1 MNRLRLVLL
10 VLLVPFVA
18 FAEERDAGFT
28 SSPIDSVVF
37 ARMKGKSYKDN
48 CTIPLSELRY
58 LRVLHYD
65 FDGNVCQGELVCNK
79 LISNDLLEIFEA
91 LFNAHYPIERMVLI
105 DEYDADDERSM
116 TANNT
121 SCFNFRMIAGSDQ
134 PSLHGRGLAIDIN
147 PLYNPC
153 LNKRTGLVQPANG
166 KRYAYRRTN
175 KKCQPIR
182 YINPN
187 DLCYKLFVQ
196 HGFFWGGSWQTVHDY
211 QHFEKKNP

>member
-18 FAEERDAGFT
+18 FAEELDTGFT

-79 LISNDLLEIFEA
+79 LISNDLLEIFET
-91 LFNAHYPIERMVLI
+91 LFNACYPIECMVLI
-105 DEYDADDERSM
+105 DDFDADDERSM

-121 SCFNFRMIAGSDQ
+121 SCFNFRTVAGTNKLSAH
-134 PSLHGRGLAIDIN
+134 SRGMAIDIN
-147 PLYNPC
+147 PLYNPYV
-153 LNKRTGLVQPANG
+153 KQVRGKTVVSPSAAQP
-166 KRYAYRRTN
+166 
-175 KKCQPIR
+175 
-182 YINPN
+182 YIDRSKAFPHKIDRQ
-187 DLCYKLFVQ
+187 DLCYKLFVA
-196 HGFFWGGSWQTVHDY
+196 HGFRWGGAWRSSKDY
-211 QHFEKKNP
+211 QHFEK

>member
-10 VLLVPFVA
+10 VLLVPFIA

-79 LISNDLLEIFEA
+79 LISIDLLEIFEA
-91 LFNAHYPIERMVLI
+91 LFNARYPIEHVVLI
-105 DEYDADDERSM
+105 DDYDADDEHSM

-121 SCFNFRMIAGSDQ
+121 SCFNFRTVAGTNKLSAH
-134 PSLHGRGLAIDIN
+134 SRGMAIDIN
-147 PLYNPC
+147 PLYNPHV
-153 LNKRTGLVQPANG
+153 KQVRG
-166 KRYAYRRTN
+166 KTVVSPSAARPYADRSKTFPHKIDR
-175 KKCQPIR
+175 Q
-182 YINPN
+182 
-187 DLCYKLFVQ
+187 DLCYKLFVA
-196 HGFFWGGSWQTVHDY
+196 HGFRWGGAWRSSKDY
-211 QHFEKKNP
+211 QHFEK

>member
-121 SCFNFRMIAGSDQ
+121 SCFNFRTVAGTNKLSAH
-134 PSLHGRGLAIDIN
+134 SRGMAIDIN
-147 PLYNPC
+147 PLYNPYVKQVRGKTVVSPSAASAYV
-153 LNKRTGLVQPANG
+153 NRTKQFPY
-166 KRYAYRRTN
+166 KIDR
-175 KKCQPIR
+175 Q
-182 YINPN
+182 
-187 DLCYKLFVQ
+187 DLCYKLFVA
-196 HGFFWGGSWQTVHDY
+196 HGFRWGGAWRSSKDY
-211 QHFEKKNP
+211 QHFEK

>member
-18 FAEERDAGFT
+18 FAEELDTGFT

-79 LISNDLLEIFEA
+79 LISNDLLEIFET
-91 LFNAHYPIERMVLI
+91 LFNACYPIECMVLI
-105 DEYDADDERSM
+105 DDFDADDERSM

-121 SCFNFRMIAGSDQ
+121 SCFNFRTVAGTNKLSAH
-134 PSLHGRGLAIDIN
+134 SRGMAIDIN
-147 PLYNPC
+147 PLYNPYVKQIRGKTVVSPSAASAYV
-153 LNKRTGLVQPANG
+153 NRTKQFPY
-166 KRYAYRRTN
+166 KIDR
-175 KKCQPIR
+175 Q
-182 YINPN
+182 
-187 DLCYKLFVQ
+187 DLCYKLFVA
-196 HGFFWGGSWQTVHDY
+196 HGFRWGGAWRSSKDY
-211 QHFEKKNP
+211 QHFEK